1 MVTMSEVATHAGVS
15 LSTVSHVLNKTR
27 PVNDSTRERVE
38 NALRELGYR
47 RNDAAR
53 TLAGGRSH
61 AIGVVISGLTNQY
74 FGPLLHAIERRI
86 SAEGYILLLGDSHD
100 EATRERLVIDS
111 FLGRSVDGLIVAPSA
126 GFADQAADAV
136 ATGDTPM
143 VLIDRSLGIECDQ
156 VTPENR
162 GSTEKLTSHL
172 IEHGHR
178 RIGAIVGLAGLDS
191 SIERRAGYL
200 DALAAH
206 GIEPDPRLI
215 IAGESNQDHSRA
227 AVEQLLGL
235 DEPPTAL
242 LTLNNAMTIGA
253 MRAISEFGLRIPE
266 DIALACY
273 DDFEWSDLFSPGLT
287 AIAQNVERMG
297 REAVDLLIRR
307 IEGDT
312 SPFEHRIVDT
322 AFRQRTSCGCH

>member
-1 MVTMSEVATHAGVS
+1 MVTMSEVATRAGVS
-15 LSTVSHVLNKTR
+15 LSTVSHVLNNTR
-27 PVNDSTRERVE
+27 PVNDSTRARVE
-38 NALRELGYR
+38 QAVRDLGYR
-47 RNDAAR
+47 RNAAAR

-61 AIGVVISGLTNQY
+61 AIGVVISGVTNQY

-126 GFADQAADAV
+126 GFADQAATAV
-136 ATGDTPM
+136 TGSDTPL
-143 VLIDRSLGIECDQ
+143 VLIDRSADIACDQ

-162 GSTEKLTSHL
+162 ASTEMLTSHL

-191 SIERRAGYL
+191 TTERRAGYL

-206 GIEPDPRLI
+206 GIEADPRLI
-215 IAGESNQDHSRA
+215 IAGESNRDHARA
-227 AVEQLLGL
+227 AVEQLLSL

-253 MRAISEFGLRIPE
+253 MRAISEFGLRIPD
-266 DIALACY
+266 DIALVCY

-297 REAVDLLIRR
+297 REAVDLLMRR
-307 IEGDT
+307 IEGDR
-312 SPFEHRIVDT
+312 SPFEQRIVDT
-322 AFRQRTSCGCH
+322 SFHRRTSCGCP